1 MGTQYGSSQ
10 LPTAEPPEIT
20 IETEFLSPPRA
31 GPFKH
36 RAKSLSP
43 LYEFCLFAA
52 SKMKWKSLPMTSTE
66 HRETALDWSL
76 YANVVILITKIFAF
90 LISGSLSVL
99 AALVD
104 SVLDILS
111 QVILYWAE
119 KRSKNSSA
127 ALYPAGASRFEP
139 IGVVV
144 CASLMGIGS
153 LSLIKESM
161 EQLIK
166 YASSSENPELGG
178 GNSSSYSLI
187 AVIIVKVFLF
197 TYCKAVAALLKSN
210 KDGESTGIVEAM
222 YQDHFNDA
230 LSNGIALVAIVCA
243 FIHPSLWWFDP
254 AGAILISLYIMKSW
268 WDTGMEEVEK
278 LVGKAAEQS
287 FIDELVKIGENH
299 HGEMSIDICRCYHFG
314 PKFLVE
320 MECVMPSNMQ
330 LKDTHDIGMD
340 LQYKLENHPEVERA
354 FVHID
359 YSKRAYDEHVSSKKY
374 KTYQKQIAVDR
385 ATSPA
390 SNSSDGYEKV

>member
-10 LPTAEPPEIT
+10 LPTAEPPAIT
-20 IETEFLSPPRA
+20 IETEVLSPSGA

-52 SKMKWKSLPMTSTE
+52 SKMKCKSLPMTSTE

-119 KRSKNSSA
+119 KRSKDSSA

-187 AVIIVKVFLF
+187 AVIIVKAFLF

-287 FIDELVKIGENH
+287 FIDELVEIGENH

-390 SNSSDGYEKV
+390 SNSSDG